1 MVNPAIAVPAVSAL
15 VYRAWSRKTL
25 TPAGILA
32 AFLTAV
38 VHVLHPWIAPFL
50 LLAVFYLAGSR
61 ATKVKHDI
69 KAQLTLSASGAAGG
83 EGARTHIQVLA
94 NSIVA
99 TVLIALHTYLI
110 WNEGRYSTICFSQG
124 ADIGDI
130 LVVGIVANY
139 AAVSAD
145 TFSSELGILSKTPPR
160 LITSPTLRVVPP
172 GTNGGVTLTGLLAG
186 VLGAFLI
193 AVTSVLFVPF
203 CAESWSLL
211 ERGVFVVAV
220 TVCGTLGSLLDSL
233 LGGLLQA
240 SVVDKRSGKVVEGS
254 GGRKVLVQPG
264 STTSSVAS
272 GNDARKYNSDIHAT
286 ESVANAVSGR
296 STRAGGAAAKV
307 SAEDG
312 AHGSRKIESGYDI
325 LDNNAVNVLM
335 AALMSVGAMVFASYY
350 WNIPLNI
357 AEIFA

>member
-1 MVNPAIAVPAVSAL
+1 ML
-15 VYRAWSRKTL
+15 MFYR
-25 TPAGILA
+25 
-32 AFLTAV
+32 
-38 VHVLHPWIAPFL
+38 
-50 LLAVFYLAGSR
+50 
-61 ATKVKHDI
+61 
-69 KAQLTLSASGAAGG
+69 
-83 EGARTHIQVLA
+83 
-94 NSIVA
+94 
-99 TVLIALHTYLI
+99 
-110 WNEGRYSTICFSQG
+110 
-124 ADIGDI
+124 
-130 LVVGIVANY
+130 NY
-139 AAVSAD
+139 AAVAAD
-145 TFSSELGILSKTPPR
+145 TFSSELGILSKSPPR

-211 ERGVFVVAV
+211 ERGLFVAAV

-264 STTSSVAS
+264 STTSSVATGS
-272 GNDARKYNSDIHAT
+272 DARKYNSDIHAT

-296 STRAGGAAAKV
+296 ATHAGDSSTKTVG
-307 SAEDG
+307 AEDG
-312 AHGSRKIESGYDI
+312 AQGSRKVESGYDI

-335 AALMSVGAMVFASYY
+335 AALMSVGAMAFASYY